1 MPFQKRTSESHYMKK
16 LKDRNISPKEKEKIF
31 QKYKI
36 IKIEGFGSYRRKSNR
51 KSRRKSNR
59 KSRRK
64 SNRKSRRKS
73 KCSR

>member
-36 IKIEGFGSYRRKSNR
+36 IKIEGFGSYR